1 MHPPILTTLISHLL
15 AAWVL
20 LVAPWMARRSYRKAQ
35 RETAADPLAKVQ
47 LFRKVVRKQW
57 VLIAIIGGLWIF
69 GGISGARLGICPP
82 YSWPITLG
90 ACAAFLGFF
99 VWSALRMRLK
109 ADKIRE
115 KIKDRAGAILP
126 GSPEELRWFAMMSLG
141 GGIAEELLC
150 RGFLFYYLS
159 LYIPG
164 INKWE
169 LVLLTSLLFGLA
181 HLYQGWKGI
190 LATGAAGV
198 ILAGLY
204 VLTGSLFLPVLVHI
218 TGNMRLVVVFW
229 PKTAAAMT
237 PQQAT

>member
-1 MHPPILTTLISHLL
+1 M
-15 AAWVL
+15 
-20 LVAPWMARRSYRKAQ
+20 APWMARRGYRKAQ
-35 RETAADPLAKVQ
+35 RETAADPLAKVR

-57 VLIAIIGGLWIF
+57 VLIAIIGGLWLF
-69 GGISGARLGICPP
+69 GGISGAQLGIRLP

-90 ACAAFLGFF
+90 ASAAILGFF
-99 VWSALRMRLK
+99 VWSALRLRAK

-115 KIKDRAGAILP
+115 KMKDRAGMMLP
-126 GSPEELRWFAMMSLG
+126 GSLEELRWFAVMSFG
-141 GGIAEELLC
+141 AGIAEELLC

-164 INKWE
+164 INSWE
-169 LVLLTSLLFGLA
+169 LMVLTSLLFGLA

-190 LATGAAGV
+190 LGTGVAGV

-218 TGNMRLVVVFW
+218 TGNMRAVVIFW